1 MGASNRLRARVLLKR
16 KPLVT
21 SGKYIERLVEIR
33 KKIILD
39 IKKHRGSKGFISLAK
54 QNRAYV
60 TGLIEREKEFLRWDE
75 VWERD
80 EVWIPAQKGFDPSSI
95 P

>member
-1 MGASNRLRARVLLKR
+1 MGASNKLRARILLR
-16 KPLVT
+16 RRPLMT
-21 SGKYIERLVEIR
+21 SEKYIERLVEIQ

-54 QNRAYV
+54 RNRAYV
-60 TGLIEREKEFLRWDE
+60 TALIEREKEFLRWDK

-80 EVWIPAQKGFDPSSI
+80 EVWIPAQKGFDPLKI